1 MIKFANESPAATI
14 FFNGDFYC
22 VVSMSNSGLHFAD
35 PEEPVRY
42 YEFGVDSEILGEGV
56 RQALLASK
64 KIPPNELKGVLP
76 IVKKK
81 VEERIASE
89 MKTYGY
95 KDKRALYQRM
105 IACSVGLNNQA
116 LVFYPN
122 HHSSLD
128 GYKGIS
134 NDGPEVLRLPLSSSN
149 AEIGVKAKEGLRRCT
164 TAPEFELP
172 VVL

>member
-1 MIKFANESPAATI
+1 MTKFANDLPAASI

-35 PEEPVRY
+35 PDEPVQY
-42 YEFGVDSEILGEGV
+42 YEVGVSSEILGEGV

-95 KDKRALYQRM
+95 KDKKALYRKM
-105 IACSVGLNNQA
+105 IACSVGLSDQT
-116 LVFYPN
+116 LIFYPN

-134 NDGPEVLRLPLSSSN
+134 NDGPEVLRLPLSSSS
-149 AEIGVKAKEGLRRCT
+149 AEIGFKAKEGLRRCT
-164 TAPEFELP
+164 TASEFELP